1 VAERSLRADPASFG
15 GTSGATCWDAHLASS
30 YGFDSPLFRRGVC
43 EPLSSMRSAF
53 HPLDRLGEG
62 LLVAG
67 LERVRVVGLVLESA
81 QDLRRRAARVSRS
94 GDLGPQVCGLHR
106 ARGSRRTVRGDV
118 SRCRSRHGQA
128 CVEVVE
134 VDSCRARTPVRA

>member
-81 QDLRRRAARVSRS
+81 QDLRRRAARSADRVTSVRRCAACIALAAHDEPCAVTS
-94 GDLGPQVCGLHR
+94 AGA
-106 ARGSRRTVRGDV
+106 ARGMGRLV
-118 SRCRSRHGQA
+118 
-128 CVEVVE
+128 
-134 VDSCRARTPVRA
+134 